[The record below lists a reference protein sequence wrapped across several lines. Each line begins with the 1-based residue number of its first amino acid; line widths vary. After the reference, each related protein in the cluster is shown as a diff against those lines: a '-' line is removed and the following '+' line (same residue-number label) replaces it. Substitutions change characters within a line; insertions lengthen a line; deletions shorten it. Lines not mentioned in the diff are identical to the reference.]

1 MLFSSMLDDPSELT
15 EAWAQDLDT
24 LCLSQSNFEVDPSK
38 ILLETA
44 DKHKLKF
51 NLIQWLAESPN
62 RTIKSQRKQ
71 AIANTLNIS
80 TRQVERLLKQY
91 IRDELPETTGVQ
103 QRL

>member
-1 MLFSSMLDDPSELT
+1 MLDDPSELT
-15 EAWAQDLDT
+15 EELTQDLDT
-24 LCLSQSNFEVDPSK
+24 LCLGESNFEVNPSQ

-44 DKHKLKF
+44 DQHKLKF

-80 TRQVERLLKQY
+80 TRQVERLLVAY
-91 IRDELPETTGVQ
+91 SLM
-103 QRL
+103 

>member
-1 MLFSSMLDDPSELT
+1 MLDDPSDLTEELT
-15 EAWAQDLDT
+15 QDLDS
-24 LCLSQSNFEVDPSK
+24 LYLSESNFEAEPSQ

-80 TRQVERLLKQY
+80 TRQVERLLVAY
-91 IRDELPETTGVQ
+91 SLM
-103 QRL
+103 

>member
-1 MLFSSMLDDPSELT
+1 MLDDPSELT
-15 EAWAQDLDT
+15 EELTQDLDT
-24 LCLSQSNFEVDPSK
+24 LCFGESNFEVNPSQ

-44 DKHKLKF
+44 DQHKLKF

-71 AIANTLNIS
+71 AIATTLNIS

-91 IRDELPETTGVQ
+91 IKEELP
-103 QRL
+103 